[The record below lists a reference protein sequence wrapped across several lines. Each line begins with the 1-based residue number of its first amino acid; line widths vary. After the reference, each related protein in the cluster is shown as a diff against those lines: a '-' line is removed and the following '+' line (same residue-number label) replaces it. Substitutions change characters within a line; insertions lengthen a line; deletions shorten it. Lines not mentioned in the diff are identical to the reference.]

1 MQNWIFDF
9 RSRSF
14 VLLVTAFVI
23 VSLLVYFEITVEFD
37 QSAILYFD
45 SISGNSVLDL
55 FMQSITE
62 IGGIFYTLIFAIA
75 LILIKRT
82 RRIGITMM
90 ILIVV
95 STILAGYIKCGVDR
109 DRPDIEF
116 SGYPFPIPIEPDTFS
131 LFCEGSFNASFPSG
145 HTTRAVIF
153 GIILGYVLSDRFPR
167 GCYLLL
173 LYPLLMSISRVYILQ
188 HYPMDVIGGA
198 ILGIFLAG
206 VLAQKT
212 KLYKILEKSK
222 T

>member
-14 VLLVTAFVI
+14 VLLAVAFVA
-23 VSLLVYFEITVEFD
+23 VSLLVYYEITDEFD
-37 QSAILYFD
+37 QSAIIYFD
-45 SISGNSVLDL
+45 SLSGNPVLDL

-62 IGGIFYTLIFAIA
+62 IGDVFYTLIFSIA

-82 RRIGITMM
+82 RRIGITIM

-95 STILAGYIKCGVDR
+95 STILTGYIKCGVDR

-116 SGYPFPIPIEPDTFS
+116 SGFPFPLPIEPDTFS
-131 LFCEGSFNASFPSG
+131 LFCEGGFNASFPSG
-145 HTTRAVIF
+145 HTTRAIIF
-153 GIILGYVLSDRFPR
+153 GIILGYALSDRFPH

-173 LYPLLMSISRVYILQ
+173 LYPILMAISRIYILQ

-198 ILGIFLAG
+198 ILGILLAG

>member
-1 MQNWIFDF
+1 MQNWIFDL

-45 SISGNSVLDL
+45 SISGNSGLDL

-62 IGGIFYTLIFAIA
+62 TGDIFYTLIFAIA

-95 STILAGYIKCGVDR
+95 STILAGYIK
-109 DRPDIEF
+109 
-116 SGYPFPIPIEPDTFS
+116 
-131 LFCEGSFNASFPSG
+131 
-145 HTTRAVIF
+145 
-153 GIILGYVLSDRFPR
+153 
-167 GCYLLL
+167 
-173 LYPLLMSISRVYILQ
+173 
-188 HYPMDVIGGA
+188 
-198 ILGIFLAG
+198 
-206 VLAQKT
+206 
-212 KLYKILEKSK
+212 
-222 T
+222 